1 MASGAD
7 GDVFE
12 ADGGVAA
19 LPPPP
24 GPPADADRRGNGQ
37 AKAAAAPKFCE
48 KKMCECCGE
57 EERVANCR
65 YGPECK
71 KGLNN
76 LTHHENKAGK
86 TDPERKARF
95 DAVKKAGGAELNA
108 LILAYLRQCS
118 SSQGKGKKRGTI
130 DTMEILEKWQNE
142 KFNTSGCRLLLMPL
156 TRWLRHAQEIRGLT
170 GSQAQV
176 QWDEKEAAYGRGM
189 LSQKYWK
196 KENDQ
201 LWLAMPERCPR

>member
-86 TDPERKARF
+86 TDPDRKARF

-108 LILAYLRQCS
+108 LILAYLRQSS
-118 SSQGKGKKRGTI
+118 SSQGKGKKRARLTPWRS
-130 DTMEILEKWQNE
+130 LK
-142 KFNTSGCRLLLMPL
+142 SGRMRSSTLPVAVCFSCR
-156 TRWLRHAQEIRGLT
+156 
-170 GSQAQV
+170 
-176 QWDEKEAAYGRGM
+176 
-189 LSQKYWK
+189 
-196 KENDQ
+196 
-201 LWLAMPERCPR
+201 